1 MSKKTNR
8 HSESQSDEESGGHSE
23 ESIDVESYKDKLPDD
38 LDVTKYVG
46 PYQFPSPRK
55 RKTAAMFI
63 LTIALISIGLG
74 INSSNTSLIV
84 AGIISLV
91 IGALFFLLG
100 WELNAKDLEALTLA
114 ASQAP
119 FSVGHA
125 SAQLCFTGWASK
137 PTWRVVVFSS
147 DEPPTQRGLVEI
159 SAVTKEITS
168 TFFDMEEPETRV
180 KGQPKKKKQGQ
191 ALQAIDKTEIVEDG
205 NA

>member
-1 MSKKTNR
+1 MSKSKNEN
-8 HSESQSDEESGGHSE
+8 SVDNSSSQVQPAEAVDE
-23 ESIDVESYKDKLPDD
+23 LPDD

-63 LTIALISIGLG
+63 MGIAVITAGLG
-74 INSSNTSLIV
+74 IMSSNTSLIV

-91 IGALFFLLG
+91 IGLLFFALG
-100 WELNAKDLEALTLA
+100 WELNAKDLDALTLA
-114 ASQAP
+114 ASKAP

-159 SAVTKEITS
+159 SAVSKEVTS

-180 KGQPKKKKQGQ
+180 KGQPKKKRQGQ
-191 ALQAIDKTEIVEDG
+191 TLQSSDK
-205 NA
+205 

>member
-1 MSKKTNR
+1 MSKNEK
-8 HSESQSDEESGGHSE
+8 SQEVRDERPRASTGSASDATEYTDE
-23 ESIDVESYKDKLPDD
+23 LPSD

-55 RKTAAMFI
+55 RKTAATCI
-63 LTIALISIGLG
+63 IVISLITIALG
-74 INSSNTSLIV
+74 INSSNTSLTV
-84 AGIISLV
+84 AGGISLL
-91 IGALFFLLG
+91 IGLLFFLLG
-100 WELNAKDLEALTLA
+100 WELNAKDLDALTLA

-168 TFFDMEEPETRV
+168 TFFDMEEQDSKV
-180 KGQPKKKKQGQ
+180 KGQK
-191 ALQAIDKTEIVEDG
+191 
-205 NA
+205 

>member
-1 MSKKTNR
+1 MSKKTEL
-8 HSESQSDEESGGHSE
+8 SEIKDE
-23 ESIDVESYKDKLPDD
+23 LPSD

-55 RKTAAMFI
+55 RKTAATFI
-63 LTIALISIGLG
+63 IVISLITIALG
-74 INSSNTSLIV
+74 INSSNTSLTV
-84 AGIISLV
+84 AGGISLL
-91 IGALFFLLG
+91 IGLLFFLLG
-100 WELNAKDLEALTLA
+100 WELNAKDLDALTLA

-168 TFFDMEEPETRV
+168 TFFDMEEPDSKV
-180 KGQPKKKKQGQ
+180 KGQK
-191 ALQAIDKTEIVEDG
+191 
-205 NA
+205 